1 MSQLIQA
8 KSVRDLVQQ
17 DNIKARLKEI
27 MQDRAPQ
34 FAAALVQL
42 VNQSKQLQKCDPHS
56 VIGCALTAA
65 ALDLSIDPNLG
76 EAHIVPYGDKAQFQ
90 IGYIGYNQLAMRSG
104 QYKNLGWVVVHEN
117 ELVKYD
123 ELSGELEVNSSNPDG
138 PVIGYAAK
146 FRLLNGFERGS
157 YWTKDRCMKHAE
169 RFSKAYRA
177 GLNDPSKRDYSVWFQ
192 DPDRACLKTVIKG
205 LVKLWGPKSIQMQKA
220 LKVDDGAIV
229 DIDSGEV
236 EYPDADAPKGITPP
250 VFKDP
255 PAQPSVSEGKPLK
268 SANPIMDGK
277 TYISEKQPL
286 TAKLPPEHVAAAAA
300 APAASKP
307 VADGMNKVKA
317 IQGLIALAGITEE
330 QLMEALSKINGMV
343 PDSVTTLA
351 GLPDDVI
358 AMVYDDV
365 SNVDRPSDLL
375 SDIKAKK

>member
-157 YWTKDRCMKHAE
+157 FWTKERCMKHAE

-236 EYPDADAPKGITPP
+236 EYPDADAPKGITAP

-268 SANPIMDGK
+268 SANPQG
-277 TYISEKQPL
+277 EK
-286 TAKLPPEHVAAAAA
+286 VAPAVSAPIAAPAA

-307 VADGMNKVKA
+307 AVDGMNKAKA
-317 IQGLIALAGITEE
+317 IEGLIALEGVSEE
-330 QLMEALSKINGMV
+330 QLMDSLLKINGLV
-343 PDSVTTLA
+343 PDGVTNIA
-351 GLPDDVI
+351 GLPEDVI
-358 AMVYDDV
+358 NMVYDDV
-365 SNVDRPSDLL
+365 ANPSKPSDLI
-375 SDIKAKK
+375 SDIKAKQNK